1 MQVCVV
7 GVNHQ
12 TTPVAIRGK
21 LSFATAQLQEALHSL
36 HNHISQGII
45 LCTCSRTEIYTLA
58 EEWATAES
66 ATINYLSTRAN
77 LSPKDLR
84 RYAYVYHDEAAVKHL
99 FCVAAGLD
107 SMIIGEYEILGQ
119 VKRALEEAE
128 KSRLIERPLLNLFRQ
143 AVRAGRRV
151 RNETNI
157 SKNALS
163 VSSVAV
169 DLAIRAVGDIRQSK
183 IVVIGAGEAGKL
195 VAKASWQRGAS
206 QIIVISRS
214 QENGKAL
221 SVMLHGKWVP
231 MEELKD
237 QLIVCDIVIS
247 CSGAPYP
254 VLELETV
261 QSVMRS
267 RPGHPLLIIDI
278 AVPSDVEPE
287 VKKLSGVSL
296 YDIDDL
302 ITICNSHY
310 DQRHNEI
317 TSATE
322 IVDDETSRFMKTW
335 QELEVKPIIQ
345 ALMRKAEKIRQAQ
358 LSTTLKKLP
367 ELSEEELA
375 HLEVM
380 SKSIVSKIL
389 HEPIQR
395 LKNDTGKREEH
406 IKAISE
412 FFHLDGEKPK

>member
-66 ATINYLSTRAN
+66 ATINFLSTRAN
-77 LSPKDLR
+77 LSQRDLR
-84 RYAYVYHDEAAVKHL
+84 RYAYVCHNEEAVKHI
-99 FCVAAGLD
+99 FRVAAGLD

-143 AVRAGRRV
+143 AVRTGRRV
-151 RNETNI
+151 RAETDI

-169 DLAIRAVGDIRQSK
+169 DLAVQAVGDIRESK
-183 IVVIGAGEAGKL
+183 IIVIGAGEAGRL

-206 QIIVISRS
+206 QITVVSRS
-214 QENGKAL
+214 QENGQAL
-221 SVMLHGKWVP
+221 SEMLHGKWVS

-237 QLIVCDIVIS
+237 QLLTCDIVIS
-247 CSGAPYP
+247 CSGAPFP
-254 VLELETV
+254 VLELKTV
-261 QSVMRS
+261 RSVMSNRS
-267 RPGHPLLIIDI
+267 EHPLLIIDI

-287 VKKLSGVSL
+287 VKHLSGVSL

-302 ITICNSHY
+302 TAICNLNY
-310 DQRHNEI
+310 DQRHDEI
-317 TSATE
+317 TSAME
-322 IVDDETSRFMKTW
+322 IVDDETSRFMKSW
-335 QELEVKPIIQ
+335 QELEVRPIIR
-345 ALMRKAEKIRQAQ
+345 ALMKKAERIRQAQ
-358 LSTTLKKLP
+358 LKTTLKKLP

-375 HLEVM
+375 QLEVM
-380 SKSIVSKIL
+380 SKSIVTKLL
-389 HEPIQR
+389 HEPIQN
-395 LKNDTGKREEH
+395 LKDNTGKREEQ

-412 FFHLDGEKPK
+412 LFHLDNEKPT